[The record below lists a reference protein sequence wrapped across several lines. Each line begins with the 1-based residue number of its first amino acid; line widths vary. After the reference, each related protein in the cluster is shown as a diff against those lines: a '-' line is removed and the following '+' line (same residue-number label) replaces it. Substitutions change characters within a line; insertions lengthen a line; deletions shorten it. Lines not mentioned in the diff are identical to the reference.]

1 MRHLA
6 LLLLLAATVPAFGQ
20 TTVPAAPTPAAPV
33 APTAPATGTA
43 RLAGQ
48 VLDSLTA
55 QPVPFATV
63 ALLPATGTV
72 PLAGAVADEEGRF
85 QLRGLPAG
93 PARLRLS
100 FLGYRAREIAVAPA
114 ARTLTELGALPLTPL
129 VRQLAEVTV
138 TGERDLVENRPDRT
152 VYNAEKDPANRGGSA
167 ADVLRRVPQ
176 LSVDPNGN
184 VQLRGSGSVQVLIN
198 GRPSGLVAA
207 GVADAIR
214 QLPAGQIKAV
224 EVITSPSAR
233 YDAEG
238 SAGIINLVL
247 RKEAAPG
254 LSGTLGASA
263 GNRSSSLNGTIGY
276 RRGKMGLS
284 GAVGS
289 FGSYGPSAAD
299 TRRLDYGPGGE
310 LRQQVRSDYVRGS
323 ANARLGLD
331 YAFSERSALALN
343 ATGTGFLF
351 DLDSDLA
358 FAYAAPTRPDL
369 AQQYQRTL
377 TRQTRTP
384 AADLSATYT
393 RTFAQ
398 PRREW
403 SLLALHTLN
412 RSRSTYAFDE
422 QPAAGAPATLR
433 EDGRNLARNLET
445 TLQTDY
451 AHPIGP
457 KWLLET
463 GGKTIRRRVRSDF
476 SVARQALPTGEPL
489 PTPSGASGAF
499 DYRQQ
504 VWAGY
509 ASAMGQL
516 SKQLST
522 QAGLRLERTD
532 LRGALAGDAAPFVAD
547 FTNLLPSLSLSYAP
561 TPSRSLRASYTRRI
575 QRPTL
580 GFLNPYPNL
589 SAPGLVFQGNP
600 TLVPELTDNYE
611 LAANTYSAKGTSLS
625 GSVFW
630 RRTGNAIEQVR
641 TAVAD
646 NLVRVSYANAARNAS
661 LGLSLYAS
669 AKPTTRWSLSGGSTA
684 YYQRLRSTGLNAR
697 QQGVVYSLN
706 LNTSYQLPHEWS
718 TQLTGFYSSPRL
730 RLQGQERAFYF
741 YSLSLQ
747 KQLWARRATFSVIAD
762 NPLGATVNL
771 ANRFRT
777 PAFEQQED
785 VLVYVRGL
793 RLSLD
798 YRFGKAPERS
808 ARPKRAIRNDD
819 AKPAEASN

>member
-1 MRHLA
+1 MRYLPF
-6 LLLLLAATVPAFGQ
+6 LLLLGSAPVLAQ
-20 TTVPAAPTPAAPV
+20 TPAATP
-33 APTAPATGTA
+33 APAVTALATGTA
-43 RLAGQ
+43 RLTGQ

-63 ALLPATGTV
+63 AVLPVTGTV
-72 PLAGAVADEEGRF
+72 PLAGAVADEQGRF

-100 FLGYRAREIAVAPA
+100 FLGYRARELAVAPA
-114 ARTLTELGALPLTPL
+114 ARTATELGALPLAPL

-184 VQLRGSGSVQVLIN
+184 VQLRGSGNVQVLIN

-247 RKEAAPG
+247 RKETAPG
-254 LSGTLGASA
+254 LNGTLGASA

-276 RRGKMGLS
+276 RRGNIGLS
-284 GAVGS
+284 GALGS

-299 TRRLDYGPGGE
+299 TRRLDFGPGGE
-310 LRQQVRSDYVRGS
+310 LRQQLRSDYVRGS

-358 FAYAAPTRPDL
+358 YSYAAPTRPDL
-369 AQQYQRTL
+369 AQQYQRDL
-377 TRQTRTP
+377 TRRTRTP
-384 AADLSATYT
+384 AADFSATYT
-393 RTFAQ
+393 RSFAQ

-412 RSRSTYAFDE
+412 RSRNTYDFDE
-422 QPAAGAPATLR
+422 LPLTGVPATLR
-433 EDGRNLARNLET
+433 EAGRNLARNLET

-451 AHPIGP
+451 AHPLGT
-457 KWLLET
+457 KVLLET
-463 GGKTIRRRVRSDF
+463 GGKSIRRRVLSDF
-476 SVARQALPTGEPL
+476 TVARQALPSGQAL
-489 PTPSGASGAF
+489 PTPPGTSGAF
-499 DYRQQ
+499 DYRQL

-509 ASAMGQL
+509 SSATVQL
-516 SKQLST
+516 HKQLSS
-522 QAGLRLERTD
+522 QAGLRLEHTD
-532 LRGALAGDAAPFVAD
+532 LRGLVAGEAAAFAAT

-561 TPSRSLRASYTRRI
+561 ATSRSLRASYTRRI

-580 GFLNPYPNL
+580 SFLNPYPNL

-611 LAANTYSAKGTSLS
+611 LAASTYSAKGTSLS
-625 GSVFW
+625 GSLFW

-646 NLVRVSYANAARNAS
+646 DLVRVSYANAARNAS
-661 LGLSLYAS
+661 VGLSLYVS
-669 AKPTTRWSLSGGSTA
+669 AKPTSRWSLSGGSTA
-684 YYQRLRSTGLNAR
+684 YYQRLRSAALPAR
-697 QQGVVYSLN
+697 QQGLVYSLN
-706 LNTSYQLPHEWS
+706 LNTSYQLPREWS

-730 RLQGQERAFYF
+730 RLQGEERAFYF

-747 KQLWARRATFSVIAD
+747 KQLWARRATLSVITD

-771 ANRFRT
+771 ANSFRT
-777 PAFEQQED
+777 PEFAQQED

-798 YRFGKAPERS
+798 YRFGKAAGQG
-808 ARPKRAIRNDD
+808 ARAKRAIRNDD
-819 AKPAEASN
+819 AKPAEAAN